1 MTRRTHRR
9 WLWVATGLVVAG
21 GLASSLGSSGGFGLD
36 WTGTIDRAS
45 PPAGGSVVASP
56 EPGGSTDRGGDG
68 AVGRGS
74 AGPGSS
80 AGPSP
85 SGPSDPAGRP
95 GPSGAPSPSPGATVG
110 RPNRPLLGP
119 RTLDRKVLVRLVE
132 DFRRRSASPGLSVA
146 ILWPDGTAWT
156 IVSGLAD
163 LASGRPVTPATPF
176 AVASVTKTFTAA
188 LVLRLVADGR
198 LGLDDPV
205 GSWLPEL
212 ALPRGVTVRML
223 LDHTSGLGD
232 PFLEGPVDRALLAD
246 RTAVWTADR
255 FLAALPKPR
264 FPPGKGWAYSNAN
277 YVVLGL
283 LVERVTGRPYAALLR
298 STFFE
303 PLGLSTAI
311 VQPSPVGAVAPA
323 HGYRLDRTTGGLRRT
338 DLSAGSSA
346 VPFTSVVTAAGAA
359 GNVALAAVDLARWGA
374 ALYGGG
380 ILPPELVAEM
390 VGDAVRTAPFEPR
403 VPYGLGVQVI
413 EIAGQPTYGHS
424 GRFLGARA
432 ALRYL
437 PQSGIA
443 IAVLSNQSRS
453 DIAPLVADLIRLVL
467 PAPAGCQICQ

>member
-1 MTRRTHRR
+1 MTGRTRRR
-9 WLWVATGLVVAG
+9 WLWLVVGLVVAG
-21 GLASSLGSSGGFGLD
+21 GLGLGLGSTGGFGLD
-36 WTGTIDRAS
+36 WAGAIGVAGRPGPVTS
-45 PPAGGSVVASP
+45 PGA
-56 EPGGSTDRGGDG
+56 GGSTDRGPGGDV
-68 AVGRGS
+68 VGRGPEAPGS
-74 AGPGSS
+74 SSGPSPSHPSGPTGEPGSS
-80 AGPSP
+80 A
-85 SGPSDPAGRP
+85 
-95 GPSGAPSPSPGATVG
+95 APSTAPGGVVE

-119 RTLDRKVLVRLVE
+119 RTLDRQAVVRLVE
-132 DFRRRSASPGLSVA
+132 EFRRRSASPGLSVA
-146 ILWPDGTAWT
+146 ILWPDGTSWT
-156 IVSGLAD
+156 IVSGMAD

-176 AVASVTKTFTAA
+176 AVASVSKTFTAA
-188 LVLRLVADGR
+188 LVLRLVAEGR

-205 GSWLPEL
+205 ARWLPEL

-232 PFLEGPVDRALLAD
+232 PFLVGAVDRALLAD
-246 RTAVWTADR
+246 RTAIWTADR

-283 LVERVTGRPYAALLR
+283 LAERVTGRPYAALLR

-303 PLGLSTAI
+303 PLRLSTAM
-311 VQPSPVGAVAPA
+311 VQPDRAGTVAPA
-323 HGYRLDRTTGGLRRT
+323 HAYRLEQTAGGLRRT
-338 DLSAGSSA
+338 DLSVGSSA
-346 VPFTSVVTAAGAA
+346 VPFDSVVTAAGAA

-380 ILPPELVAEM
+380 VLPPELVAEM
-390 VGDAVRTAPFEPR
+390 VGDAVRTAPLKPR

-437 PQSGIA
+437 PRSGIA

-453 DIAPLVADLIRLVL
+453 DIAPLVADLVRLVL
-467 PAPAGCQICQ
+467 SAPTGCQICQ

>member
-1 MTRRTHRR
+1 MTGRTRRR
-9 WLWVATGLVVAG
+9 WLWVVAVLAVAG
-21 GLASSLGSSGGFGLD
+21 GLGLSLGSSGGFGLD
-36 WTGTIDRAS
+36 WTGAIDRARGS
-45 PPAGGSVVASP
+45 AGGSVVTSP
-56 EPGGSTDRGGDG
+56 DPGGSTDRGRDG
-68 AVGRGS
+68 VTGTGS
-74 AGPGSS
+74 EAPASPRSPSLSGSPGPAGGPGSS
-80 AGPSP
+80 A
-85 SGPSDPAGRP
+85 
-95 GPSGAPSPSPGATVG
+95 APSPAPGAAVD

-119 RTLDRKVLVRLVE
+119 RTLDRRAVARLVE

-156 IVSGLAD
+156 IASGLAD

-176 AVASVTKTFTAA
+176 AIASVTKTFTAA

-205 GSWLPEL
+205 ARWLPEL

-303 PLGLSTAI
+303 PLRLSTAI
-311 VQPSPVGAVAPA
+311 VQPNPVGAVAPA
-323 HGYRLDRTTGGLRRT
+323 HAYRLDRTAGGLRRT

-380 ILPPELVAEM
+380 VLPPELVAEM
-390 VGDAVRTAPFEPR
+390 VGDAERTAPFRPR

-437 PQSGIA
+437 PRSGIA

-467 PAPAGCQICQ
+467 PAPAGCRICQ